1 MFSRRSENL
10 KTASRTAAV
19 FQPPLGEEAGTLFL
33 NSYRVAPLTTKSVS
47 REPHTEQRSGRGR
60 HDPTDPAILPI
71 ASTCAARGRTCY
83 WVADAVRFVLLS
95 VSTPLNPVPVRK
107 MSNGKPPPP
116 VKLSLVEPVQFDDAG

>member
-1 MFSRRSENL
+1 MR
-10 KTASRTAAV
+10 
-19 FQPPLGEEAGTLFL
+19 
-33 NSYRVAPLTTKSVS
+33 
-47 REPHTEQRSGRGR
+47 
-60 HDPTDPAILPI
+60 
-71 ASTCAARGRTCY
+71 ARKFY